1 VETHSKILK
10 LVEEVRGLLDL
21 PRGRKPLAE
30 WKKQKYTK
38 DEKAAHAA
46 HKEQHKA
53 ADAERG
59 GEHAKTMGGAFKKG
73 TKHNPFKYLKKGK
86 RLGPA
91 VRGDDQHPGKQS
103 GRWRCRCSAY
113 KCRCRGIGEDNK
125 GQKKLVHI
133 NRAYKGKYNLQ
144 YRKWRKRHAKKYE
157 GGRWKKRPNRGQEK
171 KTTD

>member
-1 VETHSKILK
+1 VQNFSKIMK

-21 PRGRKPLAE
+21 PRKRKPLAE

-38 DEKAAHAA
+38 DQKAAHAA

-59 GEHAKTMGGAFKKG
+59 GEHATKMGGSFKKG

-133 NRAYKGKYNLQ
+133 NRAYKDKYNLQ
-144 YRKWRKRHAKKYE
+144 YRKWRKKHAKKYM
-157 GGRWKKRPNRGQEK
+157 GGKWRKRPGKSAAKSE
-171 KTTD
+171 TP